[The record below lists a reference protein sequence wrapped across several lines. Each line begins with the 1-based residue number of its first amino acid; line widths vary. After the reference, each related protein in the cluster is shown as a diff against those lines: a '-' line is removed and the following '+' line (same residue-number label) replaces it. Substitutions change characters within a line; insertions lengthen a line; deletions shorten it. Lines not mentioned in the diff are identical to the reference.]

1 MDGGAQHAF
10 NNLVDLLPII
20 GLIMAWIHI
29 GNGNVEAAKRS
40 FVFSSIITAIA
51 FVSYV
56 GYVKGGIF
64 MAIFSGCGAFVI
76 SSVLTR
82 EMVWPSLLPSG
93 PAREIPSES
102 PLIRLEY
109 NGHNVLFRGRIA
121 HDIKVIED

>member
-1 MDGGAQHAF
+1 MDGGAQAF

-20 GLIMAWIHI
+20 GLFKAWLHI

-64 MAIFSGCGAFVI
+64 MAIFSGCGAFVV

-93 PAREIPSES
+93 PAREIP
-102 PLIRLEY
+102 LIRLEY
-109 NGHNVLFRGRIA
+109 NGHNVLLRRRIA
-121 HDIKVIED
+121 YHMESDESD

>member
-10 NNLVDLLPII
+10 NNLVDLLPIF

-121 HDIKVIED
+121 HNIEVIED

>member
-1 MDGGAQHAF
+1 MDGGAQAF

-20 GLIMAWIHI
+20 GLFKAWLHI

-40 FVFSSIITAIA
+40 FVFSSIITTIA

-56 GYVKGGIF
+56 GYVRGGIF

-93 PAREIPSES
+93 PAREIPSEI

-109 NGHNVLFRGRIA
+109 NGHNVLFRRRIA

>member
-20 GLIMAWIHI
+20 GLIMAWIHN

-93 PAREIPSES
+93 PAREN
-102 PLIRLEY
+102 PLIKLEY
-109 NGHNVLFRGRIA
+109 NVHNVGLLFRRRRIC
-121 HDIKVIED
+121 HYLGSDESD

>member
-1 MDGGAQHAF
+1 MDRGAHAF

-20 GLIMAWIHI
+20 GLIMAWIHN

-56 GYVKGGIF
+56 GYVRGGII
-64 MAIFSGCGAFVI
+64 MAIFSGRGAFVI

-93 PAREIPSES
+93 PAREIPSEI

-109 NGHNVLFRGRIA
+109 NGHNVLFRRRIA